1 MPDSVEIG
9 AAGGGLD
16 RPTFE
21 RLFEACLP
29 RVRAFVRLRRGPLVR
44 AREETLDLVQS
55 ACADVLRDA
64 RARPL
69 PDAEPQFLQWLFRA
83 CERKIIEHI
92 RRLRTQKRDV
102 AREQP
107 VDAVTSGASRSDLGA
122 TYASICTPSAIVAGH
137 EAAARLEAAFSELP
151 PVQREVVLLSRL
163 AGMSHAEIAER
174 IGKSELAVRTI
185 LSRALT
191 RVAARI

>member
-1 MPDSVEIG
+1 MSQPSQRSPWPAEPARG
-9 AAGGGLD
+9 A
-16 RPTFE
+16 FE
-21 RLFEACLP
+21 SLFAKCLP

-55 ACADVLRDA
+55 ACADLLRDA
-64 RARPL
+64 KTQPL
-69 PDAEPQFLQWLFRA
+69 PTAEPQFLQWLFRA

-92 RRLRTQKRDV
+92 RKLRAQKRDI
-102 AREQP
+102 ARELP
-107 VDAVTSGASRSDLGA
+107 IAAGSHASSSPDIDEA
-122 TYASICTPSAIVAGH
+122 YASITGTSALVQGRETAR
-137 EAAARLEAAFSELP
+137 RLESAFTELP

-163 AGMSHAEIAER
+163 GGLSHAEIAQR

-191 RVAARI
+191 RVAARL